1 MNERTKQP
9 INQSR
14 TYLSYA
20 QQIASLVY
28 RTRQEIQEIMK
39 KVNKTENV
47 EHEKCSPE
55 TVKGSPVDQV
65 PAVYVRLIM
74 EKASFVSGGE
84 KEGVFGR

>member
-1 MNERTKQP
+1 
-9 INQSR
+9 
-14 TYLSYA
+14 
-20 QQIASLVY
+20 
-28 RTRQEIQEIMK
+28 MK